1 MLKELYQSA
10 TSKKDTLDDFLGMV
24 EVPLKV
30 SKIPLFRLTF
40 PSPTAQR
47 KFVLSHF
54 PYFK

>member
-1 MLKELYQSA
+1 MLKEIYQSA

-30 SKIPLFRLTF
+30 SKMSLFRRTF
-40 PSPTAQR
+40 PSPTNQR